1 MALTS
6 KQWKLYNLLKSE
18 PDKWFSIKEICE
30 KIPEYHYIDD
40 PRNPCV
46 DVGSDRIVINAD
58 SQVDKIIVTKKH
70 CFKIATID
78 EYREERNY
86 HIRKLKTQVSLI
98 EAMDR
103 KFNRNGQVKIFN
115 NVLNE
120 LKPEN
125 EQYHETF
132 VKDNLYAIYSDKD
145 KKVWIIESK
154 SVLRINTKEV
164 KVIGGKYNLY
174 QCPCDRFSEI
184 TSIDEVDKNY
194 KLIDLTKE
202 KEE

>member
-1 MALTS
+1 MALNS

-40 PRNPCV
+40 PRNPCT
-46 DVGSDRIVINAD
+46 DIGTDRIVINAD

-70 CFKIATID
+70 CFKIATIE
-78 EYREERNY
+78 EYKEERNY
-86 HIRKLKTQVSLI
+86 HIRKLKTQVDLI

-103 KFNRNGQVKIFN
+103 KFERNGQVKIFN

-132 VKDNLYAIYSDKD
+132 VGNKLFAIYCESQM
-145 KKVWIIESK
+145 KVWVVESVSIMRVNK
-154 SVLRINTKEV
+154 DDV
-164 KVIGGKYNLY
+164 KVIGGKYKNYL
-174 QCPCDRFSEI
+174 CPCDRFVEI
-184 TSIDEVDKNY
+184 KSIDEIDNNY
-194 KLIDLTKE
+194 KLIDLTK
-202 KEE
+202 K